1 MNIRNLLLFLGFTA
15 GVFACQRPAND
26 VLEAKERITQVKRWQ
41 IQEILM
47 DEVPVFKQGKHIP
60 HISGVQ
66 FDKYMDWVQFKA
78 DGSFEGHFKDATDTQ
93 VFQWQAD
100 ERQMVI
106 ILSDTLS
113 KTGGWYIYPRDVYED
128 SFAMESRSTVYD
140 PPRLTK
146 LTLKFR
152 KKS

>member
-1 MNIRNLLLFLGFTA
+1 MTLQRFILFLGLIVGFF
-15 GVFACQRPAND
+15 GCQRPAND
-26 VLEAKERITQVKRWQ
+26 VLEAEERITAVPKWQ
-41 IQEILM
+41 IREILM
-47 DEVPVFKQGKHIP
+47 DEVPVFKDGKHIP

-106 ILSDTLS
+106 ILSDTIN
-113 KTGGWYIYPRDVYED
+113 KTGGWYIYPRDVYD
-128 SFAMESRSTVYD
+128 DHFAMESRSTVYD

-146 LTLKFR
+146 LTLKFG
-152 KKS
+152 KK